1 MIRRGRIVA
10 WLAAAA
16 VALACPL
23 AASAHAYLVRTV
35 PSASGLV
42 DVAPTSVQLTYDE
55 VVEPRFAIVSVT
67 DAQGTQ
73 EVSGKPT
80 RSSTDPRTIV
90 VPIKHVS
97 EGWYLVYWRAI
108 SADGHPV
115 RGAFTFAVGP
125 NPGPAPQ
132 FAVPSVSESVATP
145 GLVGFRFV
153 VFLAILLSLGLL
165 AFRLALVR
173 SVVDRI
179 PELPLRRFAI
189 AFWVVT
195 AVALIATPLYVDVA
209 TARFALRSPFDLG
222 AVLPLV
228 HASAFG
234 RSFLDLE
241 LCMALFAVAAAAA
254 LWVDRAGRGGRTIA
268 ELLATAGVVLAAAA
282 VLFVP
287 GAAGHAAQ
295 TAPRGVAVALDW
307 IHLATA
313 ALWLGGLI
321 GLLLLWSTL
330 TSERRREGLV
340 IVVPRFSVMALISV
354 TLLLATGVWSSI
366 LHLPTLWALWQTSY
380 GQTIIVKSALLAIA
394 VMAAAFNL
402 LRVRPRLASRPVGR
416 EVHLLRQLVGGEVVA
431 VVGAVLGAAVLTS
444 LAPPAKALALESKA
458 LARVGP
464 GAIAST
470 VKVHGYPLRL
480 VVGPNRAAVPNDF
493 SVLLSRNG
501 APVRGAEVKLAFDM
515 LDMEMGQ
522 QQYVL
527 AETSAGTYTRAAPAL
542 VMVGHWGLDFT
553 ITPKN
558 GTPFEAFIVD
568 RAGG

>member
-1 MIRRGRIVA
+1 MTRRGRIAASVA
-10 WLAAAA
+10 ACA

-42 DVAPTSVQLTYDE
+42 EVAPTSVQLTYNE
-55 VVEPRFAIVSVT
+55 VVEPRFAIISVT

-73 EVSGKPT
+73 EVAGKPA
-80 RSSTDPRTIV
+80 RSATDPRTIV
-90 VPIKHVS
+90 VPIRHVG

-145 GLVGFRFV
+145 GLVGFRFA
-153 VFLAILLSLGLL
+153 VFLTVLLAIGLL
-165 AFRLALVR
+165 AFRLVLVR
-173 SVVDRI
+173 PVVTRI
-179 PELPLRRFAI
+179 PELSLRQI
-189 AFWVVT
+189 EVAFWIVT
-195 AVALIATPLYVDVA
+195 AAALIATPLYVDIA
-209 TARFALRSPFDLG
+209 TARFALRSAFDVG
-222 AVLPLV
+222 AVLPLI

-241 LCMALFAVAAAAA
+241 ACTALFAVAAAAA
-254 LWVDRAGRGGRTIA
+254 LWVDRAGRSQRTVA
-268 ELLATAGVVLAAAA
+268 ELLATTGVALAVFA
-282 VLFVP
+282 VLLVP

-295 TAPRGVAVALDW
+295 TAPRGLALALDW
-307 IHLATA
+307 LHLATA
-313 ALWLGGLI
+313 AVWLGGLV
-321 GLLLLWSTL
+321 GLLVLYRVMPADS
-330 TSERRREGLV
+330 RREGLAV
-340 IVVPRFSVMALISV
+340 VVPRFSTVALISV
-354 TLLLATGVWSSI
+354 AALLASGVWASI
-366 LHLPTLWALWQTSY
+366 LHLPTLGALWQTSY
-380 GQTIIVKSALLAIA
+380 GQTIIVKGALVALAL
-394 VMAAAFNL
+394 VAAAVNL
-402 LRVRPRLASRPVGR
+402 LKVRPRLAMQHVGG
-416 EVHLLRQLVGGEVVA
+416 ELHLLRRLVGGEAVV
-431 VVGAVLGAAVLTS
+431 VVGAVLAAAVLTS

-464 GAIAST
+464 GQVTNT
-470 VKVHGYPLRL
+470 VRSAGYTITLR
-480 VVGPNRAAVPNDF
+480 VGPNRAAVPNDF
-493 SVLLSRNG
+493 SIALSRNG
-501 APVRGAEVKLAFDM
+501 TPVRGASVKLAFDM

-522 QQYVL
+522 QQYALTESSPGV
-527 AETSAGTYTRAAPAL
+527 YTRSAPAL

-553 ITPKN
+553 ITPAG